1 MKTLKKRF
9 IAWSPAKEHF
19 NFKGESLGMG
29 GERAIYRAKNNT
41 DISSDRRYRDS
52 YPQNPSKNLTLM
64 TYMSYE
70 SAKEDCDWI
79 NSAHKDTFQVKR
91 IL

>member
-9 IAWSPAKEHF
+9 IIWSPAKEHF

-29 GERAIYRAKNNT
+29 GERAIYRPKGNT
-41 DISSDRRYRDS
+41 DISSDRRYRGD
-52 YPQNPSKNLTLM
+52 YPKESSKNLTLM
-64 TYMSYE
+64 TYRSAE
-70 SAKEDCDWI
+70 SAQEDCDWL
-79 NSAHKDTFQVKR
+79 NKSHKDTFQVKR